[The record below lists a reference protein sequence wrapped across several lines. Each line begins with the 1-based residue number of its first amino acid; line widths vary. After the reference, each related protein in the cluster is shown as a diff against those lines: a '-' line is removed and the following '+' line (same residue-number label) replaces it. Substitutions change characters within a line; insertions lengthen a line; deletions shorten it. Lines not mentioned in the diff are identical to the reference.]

1 MRRRGSSPGPSEEI
15 VPYELRGSLREW
27 RDQGVLGGIDGVRR
41 RERRLLGVVLFGRW
55 GCARAYL
62 VLEEMRAVVEAVNPM

>member
-1 MRRRGSSPGPSEEI
+1 
-15 VPYELRGSLREW
+15 
-27 RDQGVLGGIDGVRR
+27 VLGGIDGVRR

-62 VLEEMRAVVEAVNPM
+62 VLEEMRAVVEAVNPL